1 MEMIYGVREE
11 VWRERVEYLVV
22 ASAEVIA
29 IVKREAT
36 KQILEAVISSV
47 AELMHYP
54 SRLSYVPVYDC
65 VYIRCNALA
74 TPVNKPQLS

>member
-1 MEMIYGVREE
+1 MIYGVREE

-47 AELMHYP
+47 AELMH
-54 SRLSYVPVYDC
+54 
-65 VYIRCNALA
+65 
-74 TPVNKPQLS
+74 